1 MTKKGLFER
10 KQMVVHTC
18 RCIHSIRAE
27 SVGFQGRKINI
38 YNLIEHNYNSVHV
51 TILIVLACMYAILY
65 HNYVCK
71 TRLVIDFKLS

>member
-1 MTKKGLFER
+1 MYSWFRGLVS
-10 KQMVVHTC
+10 VVSREDRYTC
-18 RCIHSIRAE
+18 
-27 SVGFQGRKINI
+27 I
-38 YNLIEHNYNSVHV
+38 YNLTEHNYNSVHV